1 MYRTDDVGLLNTVT
15 RHFVRRHH
23 GRGLAGAVAV
33 VLAWVAVGP
42 PAATH
47 ADPPTISVVERV
59 APGDQLKVDGL
70 GWTGEVE
77 IRLGDAAGAST
88 VAMPDDRGE
97 IHAKLRVPLSIHYGD
112 HTVTAICTCAAR
124 AAAHVTV
131 APTAY
136 AAPHRAMPG
145 SIVTIIG
152 TGWVPEYGDVVI
164 SHAPDG
170 SALTS
175 GAPGSGGAARLS
187 FTVPAAP
194 PGPMPLVA
202 DQPGAKT
209 VGPAVSVTFILTVV
223 TATPPRTS
231 PSPSTATHPTPPPST
246 ATRPIPTA
254 SSSSYRPQQFLGW
267 ALALAATAALVSTVT
282 RLPRVRRRPRTSDI
296 NVHLDDR
303 ANPAEVVV
311 EQPSSR
317 PLIRVA
323 AEATAPTV
331 AVTEE
336 PR

>member
-1 MYRTDDVGLLNTVT
+1 VT
-15 RHFVRRHH
+15 RHFVLRHH
-23 GRGLAGAVAV
+23 ARALACAVAV

-42 PAATH
+42 PAATY
-47 ADPPTISVVERV
+47 AESPTISVVERV

-77 IRLGDAAGAST
+77 VRLSDAAGAST

-97 IHAKLRVPLSIHYGD
+97 IHAKLAIPLTIHYGD
-112 HTVTAICTCAAR
+112 HTVTAICKCAAR

-136 AAPHRAMPG
+136 AAPNRAVAG

-152 TGWVPEYGDVVI
+152 TGWVPDYGDVVI
-164 SHAPDG
+164 SRASDG
-170 SALTS
+170 LALTS

-194 PGPMPLVA
+194 TGPMPLVA
-202 DQPGAKT
+202 DQLGAKT
-209 VGPAVSVTFILTVV
+209 VGPAVSVAFTLTVV
-223 TATPPRTS
+223 AATPTRTTPSSSAATHPTS
-231 PSPSTATHPTPPPST
+231 PPSTAAHPTPPPST
-246 ATRPIPTA
+246 AIHPIRTA
-254 SSSSYRPQQFLGW
+254 SSSSYRPQRFLGW
-267 ALALAATAALVSTVT
+267 ALVLAATAALVSTVT
-282 RLPRVRRRPRTSDI
+282 RLRRVRRRPRMSDI
-296 NVHLDDR
+296 DVHLDDR
-303 ANPAEVVV
+303 ANPAEVVA
-311 EQPSSR
+311 EQLSSR

-331 AVTEE
+331 TVTEE